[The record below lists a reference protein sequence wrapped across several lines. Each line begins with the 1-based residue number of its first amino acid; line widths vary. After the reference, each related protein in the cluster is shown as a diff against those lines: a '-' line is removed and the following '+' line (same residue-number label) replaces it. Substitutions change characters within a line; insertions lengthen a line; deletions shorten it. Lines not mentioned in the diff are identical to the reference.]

1 MKFLAENLRGMKIY
15 REIIRGVKISWK
27 NYKGYENFPYPRR
40 IRVRNDKG
48 YEIFPENHKGSENFP
63 FLRKIR
69 GAK

>member
-48 YEIFPENHKGSENFP
+48 YEIFSYQKEEGV
-63 FLRKIR
+63 
-69 GAK
+69 